1 MTGDASE
8 LRGRYVEQIRR
19 NGAALTPELAAAFA
33 TVPRE
38 AFVDGGFQRRN
49 GTWVASG
56 DRDFL
61 TTVYRDDVLITKLN
75 GRTPVSSSSQPS
87 LMAIMLAA
95 LDVRPGQRVLE
106 IGAGTG
112 YNAALLAALGA
123 TVTSVDVQADVADHA
138 RASLERAGVAG
149 VEVIH
154 GDGYAGVI
162 GGHFDRVIVTVGVAG
177 LSPQWLSQLEP
188 QQPDVPA
195 ARSGAPVGP
204 WTAALPSPSAA
215 ALGEPMA
222 SGGLIASVEP
232 AVSGA
237 SMADND
243 GGRDADGGA
252 GGDNS
257 GGGGLSGGRAENPG
271 GGLSDDR
278 AKGLGDDRGG
288 SLGDDGGDRDGAG
301 VGGENAGGGG
311 WVVVAPVEHAGTHPV
326 LVVRGRDDGTV
337 TGTVVCPSGFMSAA
351 GPLTADHPG
360 AYPAPA
366 AAGSLTTFTQV
377 AGPRWD
383 PPLDSP
389 AYRDLWYAAGIW
401 NRRAT
406 HAAVPGRDQSV
417 LALLDQSR
425 TGGAAI
431 MSDGA
436 VLAGGAQAEK
446 YAAGAIE
453 ILDRW
458 DAQRHPVMQAWRITF
473 ALTGDPK
480 SPIWVPNRWELP

>member
-19 NGAALTPELAAAFA
+19 HGAPLTRELAAAFA

-38 AFVDGGFQRRN
+38 AFVGNGFQRRN
-49 GTWVASG
+49 GTWVAPG

-61 TTVYRDDVLITKLN
+61 ATVYRDDVLITKLN

-95 LDVRPGQRVLE
+95 LDVRPGQRILE

-154 GDGYAGVI
+154 GDGYAGVT
-162 GGHFDRVIVTVGVAG
+162 GAHFDRVIVTVGVAG
-177 LSPQWLSQLEP
+177 LSPRWLSQLEP
-188 QQPDVPA
+188 ERPGAPA
-195 ARSGAPVGP
+195 ARSSTPVVRASTVPGRSAADAGLVARGGPDASGGPMAPVGP
-204 WTAALPSPSAA
+204 AA
-215 ALGEPMA
+215 
-222 SGGLIASVEP
+222 
-232 AVSGA
+232 SGA
-237 SMADND
+237 SMANND
-243 GGRDADGGA
+243 RADGG
-252 GGDNS
+252 DNP
-257 GGGGLSGGRAENPG
+257 GGGGLNDDRGSSPG
-271 GGLSDDR
+271 GG
-278 AKGLGDDRGG
+278 GLGDD
-288 SLGDDGGDRDGAG
+288 LADGTGDRGS
-301 VGGENAGGGG
+301 GGENAAHDGGG
-311 WVVVAPVEHAGTHPV
+311 WLVVVPTEHAGTHPV
-326 LVVRGRDDGTV
+326 LVVRGGDGGAM

-366 AAGSLTTFTQV
+366 AAGSLTTFAQV

-383 PPLDSP
+383 PPLDSSG
-389 AYRDLWYAAGIW
+389 YRDLWYAAGIW
-401 NRRAT
+401 SRRAT
-406 HAAVPGRDQSV
+406 HAAVPGLDQSV
-417 LALLDQSR
+417 LALLDHSR

-436 VLAGGAQAEK
+436 VLAGGDQAEK
-446 YAAGAIE
+446 YAADAIE

-458 DAQRHPVMQAWRITF
+458 DAQHHPVMQAWRITF

-480 SPIWVPNRWELP
+480 SPIWVPDRWDLP